1 MALFL
6 LIILAYSEPSKT
18 AIPHHRH
25 GFHFNAIWS
34 AVAVMLGMLFVVTVL
49 LLTLGKVK
57 LLRNRRLNAQ
67 QQQQQAN
74 NEFTE
79 CAFHRFRVSPDAS
92 RTCSRAPV
100 WLQLPMRGSGAGERD
115 TYPLDGSGANLLIP
129 ASDVTLNR
137 QHLLMAQQFLLSIN
151 DDCTTPAPCY
161 LAKPPA
167 YDDVAENAQERE
179 PPPPY
184 SSQVNLN
191 EMQQTS
197 GADQSQPDTDQEQ
210 EGRVTSL

>member
-1 MALFL
+1 MGAFVYDIYLCFKTREL
-6 LIILAYSEPSKT
+6 LNLCSHSDSFKKFKESLD
-18 AIPHHRH
+18 R
-25 GFHFNAIWS
+25 GS
-34 AVAVMLGMLFVVTVL
+34 VANIV
-49 LLTLGKVK
+49 
-57 LLRNRRLNAQ
+57 
-67 QQQQQAN
+67 
-74 NEFTE
+74 
-79 CAFHRFRVSPDAS
+79 D
-92 RTCSRAPV
+92 TCSRAPV